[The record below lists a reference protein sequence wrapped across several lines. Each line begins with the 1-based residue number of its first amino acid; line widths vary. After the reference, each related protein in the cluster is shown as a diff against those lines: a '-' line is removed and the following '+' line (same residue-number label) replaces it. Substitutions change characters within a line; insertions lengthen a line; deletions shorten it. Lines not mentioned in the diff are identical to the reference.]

1 MANCTADTVENMVS
15 MMTDLTKTIE
25 ELNATIAALQTS
37 IQSLKEDNALL
48 LEENK
53 YLKRKLFGSKSEK
66 ISSTD
71 PQQLSLFDEPEN
83 ECKEELLEEITYS
96 RNKKR
101 FKGEKQLKLEDLE
114 HVKELY
120 DVEEKERICD
130 VCHSKMHRVGE
141 EFVRSEVVYKPAKLY
156 VKDIYRVSYQ
166 CRTCRK
172 NNKVSIIKAGTPS
185 PVIPHSYASSSAVTQ
200 IIIDKYVNHMP
211 LYRQESQWKRL
222 GLKLSR
228 TTMANWVIIASKEYF
243 IPLVNRMHE
252 LLIQEAYVHCDE
264 TTVQVLNEPGKE
276 ATSKS
281 YMWVYSSI
289 KESEHPI
296 KIFEYKP
303 DRSAANPQNFL
314 KGFKGTTITD
324 GYHGYSNIDGV
335 INAYCWAHVRRRFYD
350 ALPSDLKDGTNTLAK
365 EAIDKIAKLFVIE
378 KEINELSAGEKVKV
392 RQEKSKPFI
401 DDFFSWCQNNENKVL
416 TRSKLGKAISY
427 ALEYEKGLRV
437 YLDDG
442 YVPMTNSLD
451 ERTIR
456 PFTIGRKNWMFS
468 ASTKGA
474 NASAAA
480 FSLIETA
487 KANHLDPYDY
497 IEYLLEIMPNIDFI
511 KNPERLDDFMPWSD
525 QTQSIF

>member
-1 MANCTADTVENMVS
+1 
-15 MMTDLTKTIE
+15 
-25 ELNATIAALQTS
+25 
-37 IQSLKEDNALL
+37 
-48 LEENK
+48 
-53 YLKRKLFGSKSEK
+53 
-66 ISSTD
+66 
-71 PQQLSLFDEPEN
+71 
-83 ECKEELLEEITYS
+83 
-96 RNKKR
+96 
-101 FKGEKQLKLEDLE
+101 
-114 HVKELY
+114 
-120 DVEEKERICD
+120 
-130 VCHSKMHRVGE
+130 
-141 EFVRSEVVYKPAKLY
+141 
-156 VKDIYRVSYQ
+156 
-166 CRTCRK
+166 
-172 NNKVSIIKAGTPS
+172 
-185 PVIPHSYASSSAVTQ
+185 
-200 IIIDKYVNHMP
+200 
-211 LYRQESQWKRL
+211 
-222 GLKLSR
+222 
-228 TTMANWVIIASKEYF
+228 MANWVIIASKEYF

-264 TTVQVLNEPGKE
+264 TLVQVLNEPGKE

-303 DRSAANPQNFL
+303 DRSATNPQNFL

-378 KEINELSAGEKVKV
+378 KEINELSASEKVKV

-401 DDFFSWCQNNENKVL
+401 DDFFLWCQNNENKVL

-427 ALEYEKGLRV
+427 ALKYEKGLRV

-456 PFTIGRKNWMFS
+456 PFTVGRKNWMFS